1 MSHRY
6 SFSMTVTTQVRVT
19 VESETELTPA
29 QVVETAKCRE
39 CDFELDE
46 LDWGDIKYALDNLG
60 VEDVEVEKEED

>member
-1 MSHRY
+1 
-6 SFSMTVTTQVRVT
+6 MTVTTQVRVT

-46 LDWGDIKYALDNLG
+46 LDWGDIKYALDELKLEN
-60 VEDVEVEKEED
+60 VEIEEDDD